1 METLV
6 RPDLERWRREKERK
20 KRAFEKKLLGA
31 LSQIS
36 KTLSELA
43 EGQQQIIEELKK
55 KE

>member
-6 RPDLERWRREKERK
+6 RPDLERWRREKER
-20 KRAFEKKLLGA
+20 KKLLGA